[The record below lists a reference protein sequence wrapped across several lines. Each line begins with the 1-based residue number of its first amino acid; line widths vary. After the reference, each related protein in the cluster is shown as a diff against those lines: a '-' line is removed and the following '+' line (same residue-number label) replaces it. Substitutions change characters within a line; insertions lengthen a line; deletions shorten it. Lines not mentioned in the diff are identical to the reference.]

1 MSFISLAT
9 NLQSRAGSRRLN
21 SRWFCNSPINCSSN
35 STFKCG
41 ASAYTGTSLRMRLKK
56 TTAKNPVPKRG
67 KRQRK
72 RHCASTPQIRLIV
85 G

>member
-1 MSFISLAT
+1 MSLIPLAT
-9 NLQSRAGSRRLN
+9 NLQSRAGSRRVN

-35 STFKCG
+35 STFKFG
-41 ASAYTGTSLRMRLKK
+41 ASADTGTSSRIRSKK
-56 TTAKNPVPKRG
+56 TTAKNPAPKRG

-72 RHCASTPQIRLIV
+72 RHCASTPQNRLIV

>member
-1 MSFISLAT
+1 MSLIPLAT

-35 STFKCG
+35 STVKFG

-72 RHCASTPQIRLIV
+72 RNCASTPQIRLIV